1 LVVVSDSSVITGLL
15 AINKLYL
22 LQNLFHNVLLTPTV
36 YSELSTLEKYNY
48 PIEDI
53 NTPWINVKGIKDY
66 KKLQSLKLELD
77 LGEAESIVL
86 ALEEK
91 ADYLLVDEKKGRDIA
106 KKEGLK
112 IIGLLGILV
121 QAKTVGL
128 IPLLK
133 PEIEILTSKIEFRLH
148 QKLIQAA
155 LDAVGE

>member
-1 LVVVSDSSVITGLL
+1 M
-15 AINKLYL
+15 
-22 LQNLFHNVLLTPTV
+22 
-36 YSELSTLEKYNY
+36 
-48 PIEDI
+48 
-53 NTPWINVKGIKDY
+53 
-66 KKLQSLKLELD
+66 
-77 LGEAESIVL
+77 L

-106 KKEGLK
+106 KKEGLN

-148 QKLIQAA
+148 QRLIQAA
-155 LDAVGE
+155 LAAVGE

>member
-1 LVVVSDSSVITGLL
+1 MVVVSDSSVITGLL
-15 AINKLYL
+15 AINKLHL

-36 YSELSTLEKYNY
+36 YSEISTLKKYNY

-53 NTPWINVKGIKDY
+53 NTSWINVKGIKDH

-91 ADYLLVDEKKGRDIA
+91 ADFLLVDEKKGRDIA
-106 KKEGLK
+106 KKEGLN
-112 IIGLLGILV
+112 IVGLLGILV
-121 QAKTVGL
+121 LAKNVGL
-128 IPLLK
+128 IPLLR
-133 PEIEILTSKIEFRLH
+133 PEIEALTSKIEFRLH
-148 QKLIQAA
+148 KKLILAA